1 MNKDREITFEI
12 TRHIGTIGEQA
23 TGFKK
28 ELNLVNWN
36 GNQPKYD
43 VRSWDPEHISMTRG
57 ITLTEEEAKALYGLL
72 DKEFSEEEP
81 ASDEMGP
88 EL

>member
-57 ITLTEEEAKALYGLL
+57 ITHLLKEIIKYVCKCLYLY
-72 DKEFSEEEP
+72 
-81 ASDEMGP
+81 SDMI
-88 EL
+88 